1 MLSLNRRVGESISLY
16 GMVNGARVEMA
27 VMVTEVRQGQVKLGF
42 AAPDWLEIE
51 REEIAPP
58 TRMLASVRKSYNIRR
73 AAGASGVYRKSAPCR
88 SLAP

>member
-1 MLSLNRRVGESISLY
+1 MLSLNRRVGESVSLY
-16 GMVNGARVEMA
+16 GVIGGHLVELA
-27 VMVTEVRQGQVKLGF
+27 VIVTEIRQGQVKLGF

-51 REEIAPP
+51 REEIAQP
-58 TRMLASVRKSYNIRR
+58 TRMLASVRESYNIRR